1 MQEEQNMSKNILNGL
16 NEKDVETLTTLI
28 DKLEASSFNFLKL
41 ENPDLKIVIGKN
53 GVTES
58 IQTSVQPAVQ
68 ASVLPPVE
76 DVQAESKM
84 KLEAAPALEVSQQDT
99 ESVEAE
105 QPVNTGE
112 EIVTINAATT
122 GIFYAQPEPGA
133 DPYVK
138 VGDTVQADT
147 TVGLVEI
154 MKVYSAIAAGVAGV
168 ITEIHVEDADLVE
181 DGQPL
186 FSVKVN

>member
-1 MQEEQNMSKNILNGL
+1 MSKNILKGL

-28 DKLEASSFNFLKL
+28 DKLEVSSFNFLKL

-53 GVTES
+53 GVTETV
-58 IQTSVQPAVQ
+58 QPSVQARVQ
-68 ASVLPPVE
+68 TPVE
-76 DVQAESKM
+76 IEQVVSET
-84 KLEAAPALEVSQQDT
+84 KLEAAAAIEVPEQ
-99 ESVEAE
+99 ENEAVEAK
-105 QPVNTGE
+105 QAANTE
-112 EIVTINAATT
+112 EDIVTINAATT

-138 VGDTVQADT
+138 VGATVQEDT
-147 TVGLVEI
+147 TVGLIEI

-181 DGQPL
+181 VGQPL